1 MFFRNRFSKKRSF
14 FYLVFFLKICTPVG
28 KRKRSLE
35 DSMKSD
41 CRFLWNNCLNVI
53 RDNIPEPAF
62 NTWFLPIVPL
72 KYEDHVLTV
81 QVPSQFFYEYLEDK
95 YLDLIQ
101 QTLYREIGAGTILN
115 YRILVETES
124 NTAVE
129 LRGESKPFA
138 GKEKSATLKVTAKVP
153 SPFDRVETSE
163 FDSQINTKYTFHNF
177 FEGESNRLARTAAEA
192 VANNPAKTAFNP
204 LFVHGHSGVGKTH
217 LCHAIGSKVESLY
230 PDKKVLYLSAHLFK
244 VQFTDARRFNTIND
258 FINFYQSIDVLIIDD
273 IHELSGLEK
282 TQNTF
287 FHIFNHLHQ
296 NNKQLVMTSDC
307 APMDMQGMEERL
319 LTRFRWG
326 LTTRLERPDKEL
338 RKKILEN
345 KVLSDGLSIPHNVI
359 EFIAEN
365 VTENVRDLEGIVV
378 SLMAHSIINNREI
391 DMNLARRVVEQSI
404 KFERKRITVQRI
416 QDTVSEF
423 FNIKKELIQSSS
435 RKREIVQARQVTMY
449 FIKKHTELSLS
460 QIGVQVGNRNH
471 ATVLHACNT
480 VKNYYEVDKGFRA
493 DIEEIE
499 KILNS

>member
-1 MFFRNRFSKKRSF
+1 MNRDYR
-14 FYLVFFLKICTPVG
+14 L
-28 KRKRSLE
+28 
-35 DSMKSD
+35 
-41 CRFLWNNCLNVI
+41 LWDNCLKVI

-72 KYEDHVLTV
+72 KYLDNVLTV

-101 QTLYREIGAGTILN
+101 QTLYREIGDGTILN

-129 LRGESKPFA
+129 LRGERKPFA
-138 GKEKSATLKVTAKVP
+138 GVEKNISKKISAKVP

-163 FDSQINTKYTFHNF
+163 FDSQINSKYTFLNF

-192 VANNPAKTAFNP
+192 VAMNPAKTAFNP

-217 LCHAIGSKVESLY
+217 LCHAIGSKVLELY
-230 PDKKVLYLSAHLFK
+230 PEKKVLYLSAHLFK
-244 VQFTDARRFNTIND
+244 VQYTDARRFNTIND
-258 FINFYQSIDVLIIDD
+258 FINFYQSIDVLLIDD

-307 APMDMQGMEERL
+307 APMDMQGVEERL

-326 LTTRLERPDKEL
+326 LTTKLERPDKEL
-338 RKKILEN
+338 RKKILQN
-345 KVLSDGLSIPHNVI
+345 KVLSDGLSIPDNVI
-359 EFIAEN
+359 EYIAEN

-391 DMNLARRVVEQSI
+391 DMALARRVVEQSI
-404 KFERKRITVQRI
+404 KFERKRITVQKI

-423 FNIKKELIQSSS
+423 YNVKNELIQSAS
-435 RKREIVQARQVTMY
+435 RKREIVQARQVTMF

-480 VKNYYEVDKGFRA
+480 VKNYYDVDKSFRS
-493 DIEEIE
+493 DIDEIE
-499 KILNS
+499 RILNS

>member
-1 MFFRNRFSKKRSF
+1 
-14 FYLVFFLKICTPVG
+14 
-28 KRKRSLE
+28 
-35 DSMKSD
+35 MKSD
-41 CRFLWNNCLNVI
+41 YRFLWNNCLNVI

-72 KYEDHVLTV
+72 KYQDHVFTV

-101 QTLYREIGAGTILN
+101 QTLYREIGEGTILN

-129 LRGESKPFA
+129 LRGESKPP
-138 GKEKSATLKVTAKVP
+138 KKVTAKVP

-163 FDSQINTKYTFHNF
+163 FDSQINSKYTFHNF

-217 LCHAIGSKVESLY
+217 LCHAIGSKVEALF
-230 PDKKVLYLSAHLFK
+230 PEKKVLYLSAHLFK

-326 LTTRLERPDKEL
+326 LTSKLERPDKEL
-338 RKKILEN
+338 RKKILQN
-345 KVLSDGLSIPHNVI
+345 KILSDGLSIPANVI
-359 EFIAEN
+359 EFIAEH

-391 DMNLARRVVEQSI
+391 DMNLARRMVEQSI
-404 KFERKRITVQRI
+404 KFERKRITVQKI

-480 VKNYYEVDKGFRA
+480 VKNFYEVDKGFRS

>member
-1 MFFRNRFSKKRSF
+1 
-14 FYLVFFLKICTPVG
+14 
-28 KRKRSLE
+28 
-35 DSMKSD
+35 MKSD
-41 CRFLWNNCLNVI
+41 YRFLWNNCLNVI

-72 KYEDHVLTV
+72 KYQDHVFTV

-101 QTLYREIGAGTILN
+101 QTLYREIGEGTILN

-129 LRGESKPFA
+129 LRGESKPP
-138 GKEKSATLKVTAKVP
+138 KKVTAKVP

-163 FDSQINTKYTFHNF
+163 FDSQINSKYTFHNF

-217 LCHAIGSKVESLY
+217 LCHAIGSKVEALF

-326 LTTRLERPDKEL
+326 LTSKLERPDKEL
-338 RKKILEN
+338 RKKILQN
-345 KVLSDGLSIPHNVI
+345 KILSDGLSIPANVI
-359 EFIAEN
+359 EFIAEH

-391 DMNLARRVVEQSI
+391 DMNLARRMVEQSI
-404 KFERKRITVQRI
+404 KYERKRITVQKI

-480 VKNYYEVDKGFRA
+480 VKNFYEVDKGFRS

-499 KILNS
+499 KLLNS